1 MFKFVHGKRK
11 DPALDT
17 EETPPGAVRRRLWDR
32 LFESKLSLAG
42 LVIIAVFVLTAIFAN
57 LLAPCDPVAQSIP
70 DRFQG
75 PGPAHLLGTDQY
87 GRDVLSR
94 LIYGSRV
101 SLQVGV
107 ITVLIAIAI
116 GVPLGLVAG
125 YRRGIVDSI
134 IMRIMDAII
143 SFPALILAL
152 AITAALGPGIGTAF
166 VAISVVM
173 IPVFARLARGSV
185 LSIRE
190 REFVEAARAMG
201 AKDARIIFRHI
212 LPNVTEPII
221 VVGSIMI
228 GACIIVESALSFL
241 GLGIQPPDPSWGTM
255 LRDGYQYLA
264 ISFWPALSSGIAIA
278 LAVLGFNFLG
288 DGLRDA
294 LDPRLKKAAGT

>member
-1 MFKFVHGKRK
+1 M
-11 DPALDT
+11 
-17 EETPPGAVRRRLWDR
+17 
-32 LFESKLSLAG
+32 
-42 LVIIAVFVLTAIFAN
+42 
-57 LLAPCDPVAQSIP
+57 
-70 DRFQG
+70 
-75 PGPAHLLGTDQY
+75 
-87 GRDVLSR
+87 
-94 LIYGSRV
+94 V

-107 ITVLIAIAI
+107 VTVLVAIAL

-125 YRRGIVDSI
+125 YRRGLLDSI

-143 SFPALILAL
+143 SFPALIVAL

-166 VAISVVM
+166 IAISVVM
-173 IPVFARLARGSV
+173 IPVFARLSRGSV

-190 REFVEAARAMG
+190 REYIEAARAMG

-228 GACIIVESALSFL
+228 GACIIVESGLSFL
-241 GLGIQPPDPSWGTM
+241 GLGIQPPDPSWGSM

-264 ISFWPALSSGIAIA
+264 ISYWPALSSGIAIA

-294 LDPRLKKAAGT
+294 LDPRLKKATGA

>member
-1 MFKFVHGKRK
+1 V
-11 DPALDT
+11 
-17 EETPPGAVRRRLWDR
+17 
-32 LFESKLSLAG
+32 
-42 LVIIAVFVLTAIFAN
+42 
-57 LLAPCDPVAQSIP
+57 
-70 DRFQG
+70 
-75 PGPAHLLGTDQY
+75 
-87 GRDVLSR
+87 
-94 LIYGSRV
+94 
-101 SLQVGV
+101 
-107 ITVLIAIAI
+107 AIAL

-125 YRRGIVDSI
+125 YRRGLLDSI

-143 SFPALILAL
+143 SFPALIVAL

-166 VAISVVM
+166 IAISVVM
-173 IPVFARLARGSV
+173 IPVFARLSRGSV

-190 REFVEAARAMG
+190 REYIEAARAMG

-228 GACIIVESALSFL
+228 GACIIVESGLSFL
-241 GLGIQPPDPSWGTM
+241 GLGIQPPDPSWGSM

-264 ISFWPALSSGIAIA
+264 ISYWPALSSGIAIA

-294 LDPRLKKAAGT
+294 LDPRLKKATGA